1 VAQARPVSATPV
13 FSPFEGKTD
22 LVEIKVRAGDQVTEG
37 QVVAAVEA
45 MKAKHDVRAPR
56 AGRVLS
62 IDADLGST
70 VHAGRSILTIG
81 D

>member
-1 VAQARPVSATPV
+1 
-13 FSPFEGKTD
+13 
-22 LVEIKVRAGDQVTEG
+22 
-37 QVVAAVEA
+37 